1 MGRNENRLIEKL
13 DPEIVDEIIVW
24 RLVLDKVI
32 TYSEIE
38 NLNYIDA
45 LKINSILDFKYNLE
59 LEKQKELESKNSYGN

>member
-24 RLVLDKVI
+24 RLVLDKAI

>member
-13 DPEIVDEIIVW
+13 NPEIVDEIIVW
-24 RLVLDKVI
+24 RLVLDKAI